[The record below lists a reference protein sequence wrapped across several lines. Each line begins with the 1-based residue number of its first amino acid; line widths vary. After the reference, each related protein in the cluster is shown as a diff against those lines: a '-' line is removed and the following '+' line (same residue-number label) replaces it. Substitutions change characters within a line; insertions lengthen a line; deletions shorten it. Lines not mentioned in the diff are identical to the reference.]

1 MQNPPE
7 RAHGA
12 HFSFNQISSQSL
24 GDLTDGAPG
33 LSPKVEKAEI
43 ALVVRL
49 PPREGLPRAN
59 RGLPLPESLLRTESM
74 CAVPDMG
81 CSL

>member
-12 HFSFNQISSQSL
+12 DFSFNRIPPKSF

-43 ALVVRL
+43 APAVG
-49 PPREGLPRAN
+49 PPPQEGLPRAN
-59 RGLPLPESLLRTESM
+59 RGLSLPESLLGTESV
-74 CAVPDMG
+74 CAVPGMV